1 MPDVGLIL
9 ASVALVGLSA
19 CFSGLTLGLL
29 SLSLESLE
37 LIVSGGSAREAAWA
51 RKIYPMR
58 RHGNLLLCTLL
69 LGNTLVNVLISIF
82 SAQFLSPGLGAI
94 MASLVIVVFGE
105 IIPQSVCSRHGLR
118 IGAASRPL
126 VVPLMFAFLPVTW
139 PIARLLD
146 FALGS
151 EMRTM
156 YNKRQLDR
164 LLDINAA
171 AVDISTDDRK
181 LLSSALAFSEKR
193 VDSIMTPLHDAFML
207 QLSDKLTFDVMRAVY
222 ESGFTRVPVYHVRR
236 STVVGLVFTKDLILV
251 DPHDQI
257 PVAALLALC
266 ARPQQLHAS
275 LASTRLDKML
285 QEVQLSRAH
294 MWLVTRSA
302 AALPAA
308 AGGGANGGCGGGALM
323 PAAQPRRGVEQVA
336 GIVTMED
343 ILEELIQD
351 EIVDESDVVAD
362 SGNKALQQR
371 TPQRIEFF
379 EMLQRRDG
387 LALGRAVGPAAK
399 TADEVRALVSYL
411 STNVSLFRPAAF
423 SGAALRRLVQRC
435 PIYTVSAQQVAHGH
449 YIYVRGVPASCCC
462 LLLHGR
468 VQVCAGNEGL
478 VSDIGPWTLLA
489 ANALT
494 EERHVPDFTAR
505 VAAAARIFTIP
516 RAELL
521 AV

>member
-171 AVDISTDDRK
+171 ADDRK

-193 VDSIMTPLHDAFML
+193 
-207 QLSDKLTFDVMRAVY
+207 LTFDVMRAVY

-236 STVVGLVFTKDLILV
+236 STVVGLVFTK
-251 DPHDQI
+251 
-257 PVAALLALC
+257 VAALLALLLDI
-266 ARPQQLHAS
+266 AHED
-275 LASTRLDKML
+275 TRMLDKML
-285 QEVQLSRAH
+285 QQVQLSRAH

-323 PAAQPRRGVEQVA
+323 PAAQPRRGVEQ
-336 GIVTMED
+336 D

-371 TPQRIEFF
+371 TPQRRAPSPRGAAARIEFF

-387 LALGRAVGPAAK
+387 LALGRALGPAAK

>member
-171 AVDISTDDRK
+171 AVDISTESCN
-181 LLSSALAFSEKR
+181 LLAAAVGRRVTRALLTALGRPQAALVGARLFREAGR
-193 VDSIMTPLHDAFML
+193 LDHDA
-207 QLSDKLTFDVMRAVY
+207 
-222 ESGFTRVPVYHVRR
+222 VPRRLYAPAIRQGHSHRRCCCPHRCCPRRRHCPHRPCPHRLCPRR
-236 STVVGLVFTKDLILV
+236 ST
-251 DPHDQI
+251 
-257 PVAALLALC
+257 
-266 ARPQQLHAS
+266 RPPPPDS
-275 LASTRLDKML
+275 SPST
-285 QEVQLSRAH
+285 
-294 MWLVTRSA
+294 
-302 AALPAA
+302 
-308 AGGGANGGCGGGALM
+308 
-323 PAAQPRRGVEQVA
+323 
-336 GIVTMED
+336 
-343 ILEELIQD
+343 
-351 EIVDESDVVAD
+351 
-362 SGNKALQQR
+362 
-371 TPQRIEFF
+371 
-379 EMLQRRDG
+379 
-387 LALGRAVGPAAK
+387 
-399 TADEVRALVSYL
+399 
-411 STNVSLFRPAAF
+411 
-423 SGAALRRLVQRC
+423 
-435 PIYTVSAQQVAHGH
+435 
-449 YIYVRGVPASCCC
+449 
-462 LLLHGR
+462 
-468 VQVCAGNEGL
+468 
-478 VSDIGPWTLLA
+478 
-489 ANALT
+489 
-494 EERHVPDFTAR
+494 
-505 VAAAARIFTIP
+505 
-516 RAELL
+516 
-521 AV
+521 